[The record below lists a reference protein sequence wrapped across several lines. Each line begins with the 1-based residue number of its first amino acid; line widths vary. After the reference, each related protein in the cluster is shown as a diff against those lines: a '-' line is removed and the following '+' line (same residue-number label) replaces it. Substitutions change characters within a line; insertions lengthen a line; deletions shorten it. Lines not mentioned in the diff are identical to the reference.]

1 MEKITVEEAARRLQ
15 TTPEAIRKRIQ
26 RQSLPAEKEG
36 RAWRVL
42 WQPDTSQDT
51 LQDTDRPQDALQDTP
66 GHPAAEMEI
75 ALLKARI
82 AALEDTIRRL
92 ETDIEEWR
100 QRDLRKDVLLQ
111 QLTQRLPALPT
122 PEESQ
127 QRRPWWQVW
136 KR

>member
-1 MEKITVEEAARRLQ
+1 MEKITVDEAARRLQ
-15 TTPEAIRKRIQ
+15 ITPEAVRKRIQ
-26 RQSLPAEKEG
+26 RLTLSAEKEG

-42 WQPDTSQDT
+42 WQPDAPPDIQQDT
-51 LQDTDRPQDALQDTP
+51 NRPQDARQNAI
-66 GHPAAEMEI
+66 GQPAAEMEI
-75 ALLKARI
+75 PLLKARI
-82 AALEDTIRRL
+82 VALEDTIRRL
-92 ETDIEEWR
+92 EADIEEWR

-122 PEESQ
+122 PEETQ